1 MSHATAS
8 AGAGFRQR
16 FVRRPLPWRE
26 ATARLRRPIPPA
38 TPQEPDSP
46 RRPAVPPPRHIAAPS
61 QRSAHSREQLHRRP
75 RAATAHWPS
84 TDASRL
90 RKSHMLR
97 IANAIGLFA
106 TLYAAVLLMRFA

>member
-8 AGAGFRQR
+8 AGAAFRQR
-16 FVRRPLPWRE
+16 FVGLHLPGRE
-26 ATARLRRPIPPA
+26 PFARLPRPELPA
-38 TPQEPDSP
+38 IPQEPAS
-46 RRPAVPPPRHIAAPS
+46 RNRPAVVPPGHIAAPS
-61 QRSAHSREQLHRRP
+61 QRSAHSREQLHRQHL
-75 RAATAHWPS
+75 AATAHWPS

>member
-1 MSHATAS
+1 MSHAIAS

-26 ATARLRRPIPPA
+26 AAARLRRP
-38 TPQEPDSP
+38 QEPASP
-46 RRPAVPPPRHIAAPS
+46 RWPAVTPPRHIAAPS
-61 QRSAHSREQLHRRP
+61 QHSSRSREQLHRRH
-75 RAATAHWPS
+75 RAGAAHWPS
-84 TDASRL
+84 PNASRL